1 MTRLAARLAA
11 CLAALVFLLGPLTA
25 LSQMR
30 QIVEYPSFR
39 TEGATLA
46 GAVTGARSGD
56 FDDVLMTTAFQDHV
70 PRDIIWYERGNR
82 GCALTLIFRRINNQ
96 REGRTVDTSRCN
108 GSARAQRV
116 LRGVIGSYELNGMRT
131 GMAVCLNNARIK
143 GFRFEIVD
151 IAGERVEL
159 ERTPLLLRE
168 RFIPEVVTPTSTSL
182 DPELFGE
189 VVMESPLGGEPG
201 GAPGQRRVF
210 EVEERT
216 SNCRPGGWTDFARCN
231 PLNRQFRTMI
241 VGFRVYYEGELI
253 RGVEPYCGLLIKA
266 PPGLT
271 RPEG

>member
-1 MTRLAARLAA
+1 MTRLAITLAA
-11 CLAALVFLLGPLTA
+11 VLLLLDPINA

-30 QIVEYPSFR
+30 RVVEYPSFR

-46 GAVTGARSGD
+46 GTVAGSRTSD

-70 PRDIIWYERGNR
+70 PRDIIWYERSNR

-96 REGRTVDTSRCN
+96 REGRTVDVSRCT
-108 GSARAQRV
+108 GTASAQRV
-116 LRGVIGSYELNGMRT
+116 IRGVIGSYELNGMRT
-131 GMAVCLNNARIK
+131 ALAVCLNNGRIK
-143 GFRFEIVD
+143 GFRFEVVD

-168 RFIPEVVTPTSTSL
+168 RFEPEILLPGNPNSVPTVAN
-182 DPELFGE
+182 E
-189 VVMESPLGGEPG
+189 VVMESLLGSETG

-216 SNCRPGGWTDFARCN
+216 SNCRPGGWTAFSRCN

-241 VGFRVYYEGELI
+241 VGFRVYFSGDLV
-253 RGVEPYCGLLIKA
+253 RGVEPYCGNLVLA
-266 PPGLT
+266 QPGLT
-271 RPEG
+271 RPQD